1 MSVYKYKAAD
11 STGSIRE
18 VLIEGD
24 TEADALNR
32 LRSRGFIPLRCL
44 GLASAGGSFTL
55 GRLLGNRGFNVYDFT
70 DRLVPLL
77 KAHIPLERALEIIS
91 EGMTEKNGKPTVV
104 ALRRGLHE
112 GKKFSELIRSCEPQ
126 FPKLYAN
133 LVETGEKTGCL
144 PEVMIEL
151 QHFLNDSRELRE
163 FIITSSIYPLIVL
176 SITFLVIILLFTVFI
191 PRFANIFVEMG
202 KELPLP
208 TAILM
213 NIGNWTI
220 DLWWLWGIIIVAL
233 IVVFSRIHRE
243 GPVKNWWDKFIL
255 KLPIFG
261 ALTNAAEMNRFIKTI
276 AILIKNHVGL
286 LETVD
291 IGKRVIQ
298 NNSVRT
304 TFSDLAHELRSGSG
318 LSEALKKSSYMPVEA
333 LQMLKVGEESG
344 QMGEM
349 LGEASEELERRMKV
363 KIKRLLA
370 LFEPAV
376 ILFLASIITLVIISI
391 FMAILEMN
399 EIN

>member
-1 MSVYKYKAAD
+1 
-11 STGSIRE
+11 
-18 VLIEGD
+18 
-24 TEADALNR
+24 
-32 LRSRGFIPLRCL
+32 
-44 GLASAGGSFTL
+44 
-55 GRLLGNRGFNVYDFT
+55 
-70 DRLVPLL
+70 
-77 KAHIPLERALEIIS
+77 
-91 EGMTEKNGKPTVV
+91 
-104 ALRRGLHE
+104 
-112 GKKFSELIRSCEPQ
+112 
-126 FPKLYAN
+126 
-133 LVETGEKTGCL
+133 
-144 PEVMIEL
+144 
-151 QHFLNDSRELRE
+151 
-163 FIITSSIYPLIVL
+163 
-176 SITFLVIILLFTVFI
+176 
-191 PRFANIFVEMG
+191 
-202 KELPLP
+202 
-208 TAILM
+208 M